1 MSIKI
6 DKQLNWR
13 DHINEAAIKLNRD
26 NAMLFKKGEYVS
38 AETSETLRY
47 ILYVIFDL
55 HLNYGNLV

>member
-26 NAMLFKKGEYVS
+26 NAMLFKKKGICIS
-38 AETSETLRY
+38 
-47 ILYVIFDL
+47 
-55 HLNYGNLV
+55 